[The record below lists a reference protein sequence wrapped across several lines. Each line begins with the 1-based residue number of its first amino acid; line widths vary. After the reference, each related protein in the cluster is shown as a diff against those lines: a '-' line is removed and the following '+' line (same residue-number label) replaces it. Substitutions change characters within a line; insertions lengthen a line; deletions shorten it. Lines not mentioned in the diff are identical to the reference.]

1 MENRWRLICAALLLS
16 FGVLILASAVLM
28 LPAALDWPE
37 LMQMLIAFAVF
48 LACLFFAPAI
58 LLYRKRWTKLRRYSI
73 GVAIA
78 LTLVLAVIG
87 IQQLVA
93 PTWSPIDLA
102 P

>member
-1 MENRWRLICAALLLS
+1 MENRWRLICAGLLLS
-16 FGVLILASAVLM
+16 FGVLILASAVLL
-28 LPAALDWPE
+28 LPAALESPE

-48 LACLFFAPAI
+48 LACLFFAPAV
-58 LLYRKRWTKLRRYSI
+58 LLYRKRWNKLRRYSA

-78 LTLVLAVIG
+78 ITIILAVIG
-87 IQQLVA
+87 IQQLIA